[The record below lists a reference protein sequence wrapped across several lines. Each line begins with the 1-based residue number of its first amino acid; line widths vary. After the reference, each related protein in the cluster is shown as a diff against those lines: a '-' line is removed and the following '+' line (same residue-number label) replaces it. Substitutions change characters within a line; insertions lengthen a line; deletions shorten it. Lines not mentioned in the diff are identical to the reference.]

1 MSDLDIFHSGIIINS
16 YNCHILEEFLKRVK
30 ASVLP
35 NREVPLPDGLE
46 SHPIASRT
54 SWYPLKTGGTSFTTH
69 HLRFTSDQIAVFVSS
84 SKYRLMAVF
93 ISLIGLGTFIAILGS
108 DVFSREP
115 LGGVFGILASALFIF
130 MGIWL
135 FREADK
141 QIIFDYG
148 EALFWKGKRPTAMD
162 RTYKSDTW
170 CKLDEIAGIQL
181 LYEHYSRERKDRVSY
196 ELNLVLR
203 SGRRLHV
210 IDHANLTQIQK
221 DAHQLAGFLGIP
233 VWDGI

>member
-1 MSDLDIFHSGIIINS
+1 M
-16 YNCHILEEFLKRVK
+16 EEFLKRVK
-30 ASVLP
+30 ESVFP

-46 SHPIASRT
+46 SHPIASKT
-54 SWYPLKTGGTSFTTH
+54 SWHPLKTGGTSFATH
-69 HLRFTSDQIAVFVSS
+69 HLRFISDQIAVFVSKS
-84 SKYRLMAVF
+84 NYRLLAVV
-93 ISLIGLGTFIAILGS
+93 ISMIGLGTFIAILGS

-130 MGIWL
+130 MGIL
-135 FREADK
+135 VYREADK

-148 EALFWKGKRPTAMD
+148 EAFFWKGKKPSALD

-170 CKLDEIAGIQL
+170 CKLDDIAGIQL
-181 LYEHYSRERKDRVSY
+181 LYEHYSREHKDRVSY

-210 IDHANLTQIQK
+210 IDHANLAQIQK